1 MTMFTQQQLNQIVE
15 GMEVYDSDGAR
26 LGTVEAVRLGEG
38 TLKASST
45 DIVTMA
51 EAVTEALGG
60 RKDLPTILYSRLYEE
75 GFIRVNRG
83 LLRRDAI
90 VFPHQID
97 DVGEES
103 IYLKVEQNE
112 LTKI

>member
-1 MTMFTQQQLNQIVE
+1 MTMFTQQQLSQIVA
-15 GMEVYDSDGAR
+15 GMEVYDNDGAR
-26 LGTVEAVRLGEG
+26 IGVVEAVHPGEG
-38 TLKASST
+38 TLKANSV

-51 EAVTEALGG
+51 EAVTEDLGG
-60 RKDLPTILYSRLYEE
+60 RKDLPTILYARLYEE
-75 GFIRVNRG
+75 GFIRVHRG

-103 IYLKVEQNE
+103 VYLKVEQTE

>member
-26 LGTVEAVRLGEG
+26 IGTVEAVRLGEG
-38 TLKASST
+38 AVKSSNT

-51 EAVTEALGG
+51 EAVTESLGG
-60 RKDLPTILYSRLYEE
+60 RKDLPTILYARLYEE

-90 VFPHQID
+90 IFPHQVD

-103 IYLKVEQNE
+103 IYLKVEHSE